1 MSTKTKNQELQLFI
15 ILSSVFI
22 ASLVSCNLIF
32 QKFFSINIWLPFIGD
47 YTFEQSVG
55 LLAYPVTFLV
65 TDIISEIYGRK
76 RANQVVASG
85 LIASLFMLLLVM
97 VSDSI
102 QSAPFGTGNIFAY
115 PPSSPDMIEE
125 IKVKEDFIMNLSN
138 KEDCEAGGYYWQSSS
153 VPTEPE
159 YCSGFKKDNTFS
171 IVFGLSSAAVFASM
185 VAYLFAQF
193 IDVRLFHFWKS
204 LTKGKHLWLR
214 NNAST
219 VYSQCIDTLLVLFLL
234 CYFNV
239 IPWEKF
245 GPYFINGFLFK
256 IFFAAF
262 DTPFF
267 YLFSNILK
275 KKFGLKLNEE
285 VSF

>member
-1 MSTKTKNQELQLFI
+1 MESKSKNGEFQLFI
-15 ILSSVFI
+15 ILSAIFI

-32 QKFFSINIWLPFIGD
+32 QKFFSINIWVPFIGD

-55 LLAYPVTFLV
+55 LLAYPITFLV
-65 TDIISEIYGRK
+65 TDIISEIYGQK
-76 RANQVVASG
+76 RANQVVTSG
-85 LIASLFMLLLVM
+85 LIASIFMLLLVS

-102 QSAPFGTGNIFAY
+102 QSAVFGTGNIFAFN
-115 PPSSPDMIEE
+115 PSTGKEE
-125 IKVKEDFIMNLSN
+125 NIFH
-138 KEDCEAGGYYWQSSS
+138 
-153 VPTEPE
+153 
-159 YCSGFKKDNTFS
+159 

-193 IDVRLFHFWKS
+193 IDVRLFHFWKN

-219 VYSQCIDTLLVLFLL
+219 LLSQCVDTLLVLFLL

-245 GPYFINGFLFK
+245 TVYFINGFLFK
-256 IFFAAF
+256 VFFAAF
-262 DTPFF
+262 DTPIF
-267 YLFSNILK
+267 YVLSYYLK
-275 KKFGLKLNEE
+275 RKFNLQINEE
-285 VSF
+285 VSL